1 MIIQFYGLYESNV
14 ILAPDTILVPWYLKA
29 WFVFLV
35 QTQRLGCMVKHTATH
50 ILNFALREL
59 LGPGVNQR
67 GSHVTANRLRFDFSV
82 KV

>member
-1 MIIQFYGLYESNV
+1 MLYDKKKLLCAIVS
-14 ILAPDTILVPWYLKA
+14 VP
-29 WFVFLV
+29 VFLV

-67 GSHVTANRLRFDFSV
+67 GSHVAANRLRFDFSV